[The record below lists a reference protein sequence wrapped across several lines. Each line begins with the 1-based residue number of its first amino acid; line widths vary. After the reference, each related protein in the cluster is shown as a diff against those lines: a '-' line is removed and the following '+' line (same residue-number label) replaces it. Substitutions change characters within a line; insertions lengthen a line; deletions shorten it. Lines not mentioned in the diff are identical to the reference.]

1 MLSPT
6 RFFLIGL
13 IGVAGLAK
21 LAAAEPERP
30 NIVLLFADDMGYG
43 DLACYGHPTIR
54 TPNLDRLARQGLR
67 LTSFYS
73 APGCVPARK
82 QLMLGRYPGRVE
94 TGSNT
99 GVNGRGGLP
108 DSELTLAE
116 ALKGAGYR
124 TAMLGKW
131 HLGYV
136 QEKYLP
142 VNQGF
147 DSWFG
152 LPYSND
158 MIPPWVKTEVPLWLY
173 EGTKRVEHP
182 VDQDTLTT
190 RYTERAV
197 KFLER
202 DHDKPFFLYLAYN
215 MPHMP
220 VRTADR
226 FRGRS
231 RAGLYGDVIQTIDWS
246 VGEVM
251 KTLKRTGRDKNTL
264 VIFTSDNGPW
274 LNPPARML
282 QEGNLLWHAGS
293 PGPLSGHK
301 GTLLE
306 GGVRVPCIL
315 RWPGRIEAGQTSA
328 EMAATLDL
336 YATLVTAAGGS
347 LPKHKID
354 GHDLRPFLFG
364 KTKWSPRKIHF
375 YSKGRGPGAVREGPW
390 KLHADG
396 RLFNLDIDPAE
407 RFDRAEE
414 KPEIA
419 TSLKAKLEA
428 MKKEISGK

>member
-1 MLSPT
+1 MI
-6 RFFLIGL
+6 RNIVFI
-13 IGVAGLAK
+13 LACLVTLNVQAVK
-21 LAAAEPERP
+21 RP
-30 NIVLLFADDMGYG
+30 NIVLLFADDLGYG
-43 DLACYGHPTIR
+43 DLGCYGHPTIR
-54 TPNLDRLARQGLR
+54 TPNLDRLAGQGLR

-82 QLMLGRYPGRVE
+82 QLLLGRYPGRVH
-94 TGSNT
+94 TNGNT
-99 GVNGRGGLP
+99 GVTGKGGLS

-131 HLGYV
+131 HLGYAE
-136 QEKYLP
+136 EKFLP

-158 MIPPWVKTEVPLWLY
+158 MMPPWVQTRVPLWLY
-173 EGTKRVEHP
+173 EGTKRIEHP
-182 VDQDTLTT
+182 VNQDTLTT

-231 RAGLYGDVIQTIDWS
+231 RTGLYGDVIQTIDWS

-274 LNPPARML
+274 LNPPSRML
-282 QEGNLLWHAGS
+282 QKGNQLWHAGS

-336 YATLVTAAGGS
+336 YATLVQAGGGS
-347 LPKHKID
+347 LPSHKID
-354 GHDLRPFLFG
+354 GYDLRPFLFG
-364 KTKWSPRKIHF
+364 DTNESPRKVHYYF
-375 YSKGRGPGAVREGPW
+375 GSRMPGAVREGPW

-428 MKKEISGK
+428 MKKEIAGK

>member
-1 MLSPT
+1 MI
-6 RFFLIGL
+6 RNIVFI
-13 IGVAGLAK
+13 LACLVTLNVQAVK
-21 LAAAEPERP
+21 RP
-30 NIVLLFADDMGYG
+30 NIVLLFADDLGYG
-43 DLACYGHPTIR
+43 DLGCYGHPTIR
-54 TPNLDRLARQGLR
+54 TPNLDRLAGQGLR

-82 QLMLGRYPGRVE
+82 QLLLGRYPGRVH
-94 TGSNT
+94 TNGNT
-99 GVNGRGGLP
+99 GVTGKGGLS

-131 HLGYV
+131 HLGYAE
-136 QEKYLP
+136 EKFLP

-158 MIPPWVKTEVPLWLY
+158 MMPPWVKTEVPLWLY

-182 VDQDTLTT
+182 VNQDTLTT

-202 DHDKPFFLYLAYN
+202 DYDKPFFLYLAYN

-251 KTLKRTGRDKNTL
+251 KTLDKTGRAKDTL

>member
-1 MLSPT
+1 MI
-6 RFFLIGL
+6 RNIVFI
-13 IGVAGLAK
+13 LACLVTLNVQAVK
-21 LAAAEPERP
+21 RP

-43 DLACYGHPTIR
+43 DLGCYGHPTIR
-54 TPNLDRLARQGLR
+54 TPNLDRLAGQGLR

-82 QLMLGRYPGRVE
+82 QLLLGRYPGRVH
-94 TGSNT
+94 TNGNT
-99 GVNGRGGLP
+99 GVTGKGGLS

-131 HLGYV
+131 HLGYAE
-136 QEKYLP
+136 EKFLP

-158 MIPPWVKTEVPLWLY
+158 MMPPWVKTEMPLWLY

-182 VDQDTLTT
+182 VNQDTLTT

-274 LNPPARML
+274 LNPPSRML
-282 QEGNLLWHAGS
+282 QKGNLLWHAGS

-315 RWPGRIEAGQTSA
+315 RWPGRIEAGETSA

-414 KPEIA
+414 KPEITA
-419 TSLKAKLEA
+419 KLKAKLDA
-428 MKKEISGK
+428 MKREIAGK

>member
-1 MLSPT
+1 MI
-6 RFFLIGL
+6 RNIVFI
-13 IGVAGLAK
+13 LACLVTLNVQAVK
-21 LAAAEPERP
+21 RP

-43 DLACYGHPTIR
+43 DLGCYGHPTIR
-54 TPNLDRLARQGLR
+54 TPNLDRLAGQGLR

-82 QLMLGRYPGRVE
+82 QLLLGRYPGRVH
-94 TGSNT
+94 TNGNT
-99 GVNGRGGLP
+99 GVTGKGGLS

-131 HLGYV
+131 HLGYAE
-136 QEKYLP
+136 EKFLP

-158 MIPPWVKTEVPLWLY
+158 MMPPWVKTEVPLWLY

-182 VDQDTLTT
+182 VNQDTLTT

-274 LNPPARML
+274 LNPPSRML
-282 QEGNLLWHAGS
+282 QKGNLLWHAGS

>member
-1 MLSPT
+1 MI
-6 RFFLIGL
+6 RNIVFI
-13 IGVAGLAK
+13 LACLVTLNVQAVK
-21 LAAAEPERP
+21 RP
-30 NIVLLFADDMGYG
+30 NIVLLFADDLGYG
-43 DLACYGHPTIR
+43 DLGCYGHPTIR
-54 TPNLDRLARQGLR
+54 TPNLDRLAGQGLR

-82 QLMLGRYPGRVE
+82 QLLLGRYPGRVH
-94 TGSNT
+94 TNGNT
-99 GVNGRGGLP
+99 GVTGKGGLS

-131 HLGYV
+131 HLGYAE
-136 QEKYLP
+136 EKFLP

-158 MIPPWVKTEVPLWLY
+158 MMPPWVKTEVPLWLY

-182 VDQDTLTT
+182 VNQDTLTT

-197 KFLER
+197 KFLAR

-251 KTLKRTGRDKNTL
+251 KTLDKTGRAKDTL

>member
-1 MLSPT
+1 MI
-6 RFFLIGL
+6 RNIVFI
-13 IGVAGLAK
+13 LACLVTLNVQAVK
-21 LAAAEPERP
+21 RP
-30 NIVLLFADDMGYG
+30 NIVLLFADDLGYG
-43 DLACYGHPTIR
+43 DLGCYGHPTIR
-54 TPNLDRLARQGLR
+54 TPNLDRLAGQGLR

-82 QLMLGRYPGRVE
+82 QLLLGRYPGRVH
-94 TGSNT
+94 TNGNT
-99 GVNGRGGLP
+99 GVTGKGGLS

-131 HLGYV
+131 HLGYAE
-136 QEKYLP
+136 EKFLP

-158 MIPPWVKTEVPLWLY
+158 MMPPWVKTEVPLWLY

-182 VDQDTLTT
+182 VNQDTLTT

-274 LNPPARML
+274 LNPPSRML
-282 QEGNLLWHAGS
+282 QKGNLLWHAGS

-407 RFDRAEE
+407 RVDRAEE

>member
-1 MLSPT
+1 MI
-6 RFFLIGL
+6 RNIVFI
-13 IGVAGLAK
+13 LACLVTLNVQAVK
-21 LAAAEPERP
+21 RP
-30 NIVLLFADDMGYG
+30 NIVLLFADDLGYG
-43 DLACYGHPTIR
+43 DLGCYGHPTIR
-54 TPNLDRLARQGLR
+54 TPNLDRLAGQGLR

-82 QLMLGRYPGRVE
+82 QLLLGRYPGRVH
-94 TGSNT
+94 TNGNT
-99 GVNGRGGLP
+99 GVTGKGGLS

-131 HLGYV
+131 HLGYAE
-136 QEKYLP
+136 EKFLP

-158 MIPPWVKTEVPLWLY
+158 MMPPWVQTRVPLWLY
-173 EGTKRVEHP
+173 EGTKRIEHP
-182 VDQDTLTT
+182 VNQDTLTT

-274 LNPPARML
+274 LNPPSRML
-282 QEGNLLWHAGS
+282 QKGNLLWHAGS

-364 KTKWSPRKIHF
+364 KTKWAPRKIHF

>member
-1 MLSPT
+1 MIQKIV
-6 RFFLIGL
+6 FI
-13 IGVAGLAK
+13 LACLVTLNVQAVK
-21 LAAAEPERP
+21 RP

-43 DLACYGHPTIR
+43 DLGCYGHPTIR
-54 TPNLDRLARQGLR
+54 TPNLDRLAGQGLR

-82 QLMLGRYPGRVE
+82 QLLLGRYPGRVH
-94 TGSNT
+94 TNGNT
-99 GVNGRGGLP
+99 GVTGKGGLS

-131 HLGYV
+131 HLGYAE
-136 QEKYLP
+136 EKFLP

-158 MIPPWVKTEVPLWLY
+158 MMPPWVKTEVPLWLY

-182 VDQDTLTT
+182 VNQDTLTT

-274 LNPPARML
+274 LNPPSRML
-282 QEGNLLWHAGS
+282 QKGNLLWHAGS

-364 KTKWSPRKIHF
+364 KTKWSPRKSHF

>member
-1 MLSPT
+1 M
-6 RFFLIGL
+6 
-13 IGVAGLAK
+13 
-21 LAAAEPERP
+21 
-30 NIVLLFADDMGYG
+30 
-43 DLACYGHPTIR
+43 
-54 TPNLDRLARQGLR
+54 
-67 LTSFYS
+67 
-73 APGCVPARK
+73 
-82 QLMLGRYPGRVE
+82 
-94 TGSNT
+94 
-99 GVNGRGGLP
+99 NGRGGLP
-108 DSELTLAE
+108 DSEVTLAQ
-116 ALKGAGYR
+116 ALKGAGYS

-131 HLGYV
+131 HLGYR
-136 QEKYLP
+136 EERFLP
-142 VNQGF
+142 VNKGF

-226 FRGRS
+226 FRGTS

-251 KTLKRTGRDKNTL
+251 KTLKRTGYDKNTL

-293 PGPLSGHK
+293 PGPLAGHK

-315 RWPGRIEAGQTSA
+315 RWPGRIGAGQASA

-336 YATLVTAAGGS
+336 FATLVQAGGGS
-347 LPKHKID
+347 LPSHKID

-364 KTKWSPRKIHF
+364 DTNKSPRKVHYYF
-375 YSKGRGPGAVREGPW
+375 GSRMPGAVREGPW
-390 KLHADG
+390 KLHADR
-396 RLFNLDIDPAE
+396 RLFHLDIDPAE

-414 KPEIA
+414 KPEIVA
-419 TSLKAKLEA
+419 KLKAKLDG
-428 MKKEISGK
+428 MKKEIAGK

>member
-1 MLSPT
+1 MI
-6 RFFLIGL
+6 RNIVFI
-13 IGVAGLAK
+13 LACLVTLNVQAVK
-21 LAAAEPERP
+21 RP
-30 NIVLLFADDMGYG
+30 NIVLLFADDLGYG
-43 DLACYGHPTIR
+43 DLGCYGHPTIR
-54 TPNLDRLARQGLR
+54 TPNLDRLAGQGLR

-82 QLMLGRYPGRVE
+82 QLLLGRYPGRVH
-94 TGSNT
+94 TNGNT
-99 GVNGRGGLP
+99 GVTGKGGLS

-131 HLGYV
+131 HLGYAE
-136 QEKYLP
+136 EKFLP

-158 MIPPWVKTEVPLWLY
+158 MMPPWVKTEVPLWLY

-182 VDQDTLTT
+182 VNQDTLTT

-282 QEGNLLWHAGS
+282 QKGNLLWHAGS

>member
-1 MLSPT
+1 MI
-6 RFFLIGL
+6 RNIVFI
-13 IGVAGLAK
+13 LACLVTLNVQAVK
-21 LAAAEPERP
+21 RP

-43 DLACYGHPTIR
+43 DLGCYGHPTIR
-54 TPNLDRLARQGLR
+54 TPNLDRLAGQGLR

-82 QLMLGRYPGRVE
+82 QLLLGRYPGRVH
-94 TGSNT
+94 TNGNT
-99 GVNGRGGLP
+99 GVTGKGGLS

-131 HLGYV
+131 HLGYAE
-136 QEKYLP
+136 EKFLP

-158 MIPPWVKTEVPLWLY
+158 MMPPWVKTEVPLWLY

-182 VDQDTLTT
+182 VNQDTLTT

-251 KTLKRTGRDKNTL
+251 KTLDKTGRAKDTL

-274 LNPPARML
+274 LNPPSRML
-282 QEGNLLWHAGS
+282 QKGNLLWHAGS

>member
-1 MLSPT
+1 MI
-6 RFFLIGL
+6 RNIVFI
-13 IGVAGLAK
+13 LACLVTLNVQAVK
-21 LAAAEPERP
+21 RP
-30 NIVLLFADDMGYG
+30 NIVLLFADDLGYG
-43 DLACYGHPTIR
+43 DLGCYGHPTIR
-54 TPNLDRLARQGLR
+54 TPNLDRLAGQGLR

-82 QLMLGRYPGRVE
+82 QLLLGRYPGRVH
-94 TGSNT
+94 TNGNT
-99 GVNGRGGLP
+99 GVTGKGGLS

-131 HLGYV
+131 HLGYAE
-136 QEKYLP
+136 EKFLP

-158 MIPPWVKTEVPLWLY
+158 MMPPWVKTEVPLWLY

-182 VDQDTLTT
+182 VNQDTLTT

-274 LNPPARML
+274 LNPPSRML
-282 QEGNLLWHAGS
+282 QKGNLLWHAGS

>member
-1 MLSPT
+1 
-6 RFFLIGL
+6 
-13 IGVAGLAK
+13 
-21 LAAAEPERP
+21 
-30 NIVLLFADDMGYG
+30 
-43 DLACYGHPTIR
+43 
-54 TPNLDRLARQGLR
+54 
-67 LTSFYS
+67 
-73 APGCVPARK
+73 
-82 QLMLGRYPGRVE
+82 
-94 TGSNT
+94 
-99 GVNGRGGLP
+99 
-108 DSELTLAE
+108 
-116 ALKGAGYR
+116 
-124 TAMLGKW
+124 
-131 HLGYV
+131 
-136 QEKYLP
+136 
-142 VNQGF
+142 
-147 DSWFG
+147 
-152 LPYSND
+152 
-158 MIPPWVKTEVPLWLY
+158 
-173 EGTKRVEHP
+173 
-182 VDQDTLTT
+182 
-190 RYTERAV
+190 
-197 KFLER
+197 
-202 DHDKPFFLYLAYN
+202 
-215 MPHMP
+215 MP

-274 LNPPARML
+274 LNPPSRML
-282 QEGNLLWHAGS
+282 QKGNLLWHAGS

-375 YSKGRGPGAVREGPW
+375 YSKGRMPGAVREGPW

>member
-1 MLSPT
+1 MI
-6 RFFLIGL
+6 RNIVFI
-13 IGVAGLAK
+13 LACLVTLNVQAVK
-21 LAAAEPERP
+21 RP
-30 NIVLLFADDMGYG
+30 NIVLLFADDLGYG
-43 DLACYGHPTIR
+43 DLGCYGHPTIR
-54 TPNLDRLARQGLR
+54 TPNLDRLAGQGLR

-82 QLMLGRYPGRVE
+82 QLLLGRYPGRVH
-94 TGSNT
+94 TNGNT
-99 GVNGRGGLP
+99 GVTGKGGLS

-116 ALKGAGYR
+116 ALKGAGYG

-131 HLGYV
+131 HLGYAE
-136 QEKYLP
+136 EKFLP

-158 MIPPWVKTEVPLWLY
+158 MMPPWVKTEVPLWLY

-182 VDQDTLTT
+182 VNQDTLTT

-202 DHDKPFFLYLAYN
+202 DYDKPFFLYLAYN

-274 LNPPARML
+274 LNPPSRML
-282 QEGNLLWHAGS
+282 QKGNLLWHAGS

>member
-1 MLSPT
+1 MI
-6 RFFLIGL
+6 RNIVFI
-13 IGVAGLAK
+13 LACLVTLNVQAVK
-21 LAAAEPERP
+21 RP

-43 DLACYGHPTIR
+43 DLGCYGHPTIR
-54 TPNLDRLARQGLR
+54 TPNLDRLAGQGLR

-82 QLMLGRYPGRVE
+82 QLLLGRYPGRVH
-94 TGSNT
+94 TNGNT
-99 GVNGRGGLP
+99 GVTGKGGLS

-131 HLGYV
+131 HLGYAE
-136 QEKYLP
+136 EKFLP

-158 MIPPWVKTEVPLWLY
+158 MMPPWVKTEVPLWLY

-182 VDQDTLTT
+182 VNQDTLTT

-251 KTLKRTGRDKNTL
+251 KTLDKTGRAKDTL

>member
-1 MLSPT
+1 MPAPIV
-6 RFFLIGL
+6 FI
-13 IGVAGLAK
+13 LACLVTLNVQAVK
-21 LAAAEPERP
+21 RP
-30 NIVLLFADDMGYG
+30 NIVLLFADDLGYG
-43 DLACYGHPTIR
+43 DLGCYGHPTIR
-54 TPNLDRLARQGLR
+54 TPNLDRLAGQGLR

-82 QLMLGRYPGRVE
+82 QLLLGRYPGRVH
-94 TGSNT
+94 TNGNT
-99 GVNGRGGLP
+99 GVTGKGGLS

-116 ALKGAGYR
+116 ALKGAGYG

-131 HLGYV
+131 HLGYAE
-136 QEKYLP
+136 EKFLP

-158 MIPPWVKTEVPLWLY
+158 MMPPWVKTEVPLWLY

-182 VDQDTLTT
+182 VNQDTLTT

-274 LNPPARML
+274 LNPPSRML
-282 QEGNLLWHAGS
+282 QKGNLLWHAGS

>member
-1 MLSPT
+1 MI
-6 RFFLIGL
+6 RNIVFI
-13 IGVAGLAK
+13 LACLVTLNVQAVK
-21 LAAAEPERP
+21 RP
-30 NIVLLFADDMGYG
+30 NIVLLFADDLGYG
-43 DLACYGHPTIR
+43 DLGCYGHPTIR
-54 TPNLDRLARQGLR
+54 TPNLDRLAGQGLR

-82 QLMLGRYPGRVE
+82 QLLLGRYPGRVH
-94 TGSNT
+94 TNGNT
-99 GVNGRGGLP
+99 GVTGKGGLS

-131 HLGYV
+131 HLGYAE
-136 QEKYLP
+136 EKFLP

-158 MIPPWVKTEVPLWLY
+158 MMPPWVKTEVPLWLY

-182 VDQDTLTT
+182 VNQDTLTT

>member
-1 MLSPT
+1 MIQKIV
-6 RFFLIGL
+6 FI
-13 IGVAGLAK
+13 LACLFTVSVQAVK
-21 LAAAEPERP
+21 RP

-43 DLACYGHPTIR
+43 DLGCFGHPTIQ
-54 TPNLDRLARQGLR
+54 TPNLDRLAGQGLR

-82 QLMLGRYPGRVE
+82 QLLLGRYPGRVH
-94 TGSNT
+94 TNGNT
-99 GVNGRGGLP
+99 GVTGKGGLS

-131 HLGYV
+131 HLGYAE
-136 QEKYLP
+136 EKFLP

-158 MIPPWVKTEVPLWLY
+158 MMPPWVKTEVPLWLY

-182 VDQDTLTT
+182 VNQDTLTT

-251 KTLKRTGRDKNTL
+251 KTLDKTGRAKDTL

-274 LNPPARML
+274 LNPPSRML
-282 QEGNLLWHAGS
+282 QKGNLLWHAGS

-414 KPEIA
+414 KPEITA
-419 TSLKAKLEA
+419 KLKAKLDA
-428 MKKEISGK
+428 MKREIAGK

>member
-1 MLSPT
+1 MI
-6 RFFLIGL
+6 RNIVFI
-13 IGVAGLAK
+13 LACLVTLNVQAVK
-21 LAAAEPERP
+21 RP
-30 NIVLLFADDMGYG
+30 NIVLLFADDLGYG
-43 DLACYGHPTIR
+43 DLGCYGHPTIR
-54 TPNLDRLARQGLR
+54 TPNLDRLAGQGLR

-82 QLMLGRYPGRVE
+82 QLLLGRYPGRVH
-94 TGSNT
+94 TNGNT
-99 GVNGRGGLP
+99 GVTGKGGLS

-131 HLGYV
+131 HLGYAE
-136 QEKYLP
+136 EKFLP

-158 MIPPWVKTEVPLWLY
+158 MMPPWVQTRVPLWLY
-173 EGTKRVEHP
+173 EGTKRIEHP
-182 VDQDTLTT
+182 VNQDTLTT

-202 DHDKPFFLYLAYN
+202 DHDKPFFLYLAYT

-282 QEGNLLWHAGS
+282 QKGNLLWHAGS

-315 RWPGRIEAGQTSA
+315 RWPGRIDAGQTSA

>member
-1 MLSPT
+1 MI
-6 RFFLIGL
+6 RNIVFI
-13 IGVAGLAK
+13 LACLVTLNVQAVK
-21 LAAAEPERP
+21 RP
-30 NIVLLFADDMGYG
+30 NIVLLFADDLGYG
-43 DLACYGHPTIR
+43 DLGCYGHPTIR
-54 TPNLDRLARQGLR
+54 TPNLDRLAGQGLR

-82 QLMLGRYPGRVE
+82 QLLLGRYPGRVH
-94 TGSNT
+94 TNGNT
-99 GVNGRGGLP
+99 GVTGKGGLS

-131 HLGYV
+131 HLGYAE
-136 QEKYLP
+136 EKFLP

-158 MIPPWVKTEVPLWLY
+158 MMPPWVKTEVPLWLY

-182 VDQDTLTT
+182 VNQDTLTT

-202 DHDKPFFLYLAYN
+202 DYDKPFFLYLAYN

-274 LNPPARML
+274 LNPPSRML
-282 QEGNLLWHAGS
+282 QKGNLLWHAGS

>member
-1 MLSPT
+1 MI
-6 RFFLIGL
+6 RNIVFI
-13 IGVAGLAK
+13 LACLVTLNVQAVK
-21 LAAAEPERP
+21 RP
-30 NIVLLFADDMGYG
+30 NIVLLFADDLGYG
-43 DLACYGHPTIR
+43 DLGCYGHPTIR
-54 TPNLDRLARQGLR
+54 TPNLDRLAGQGLR

-82 QLMLGRYPGRVE
+82 QLLLGRYPGRVH
-94 TGSNT
+94 TNGNT
-99 GVNGRGGLP
+99 GVTGKGGLS

-116 ALKGAGYR
+116 ALKGAGYG

-131 HLGYV
+131 HLGYAE
-136 QEKYLP
+136 EKFLP

-158 MIPPWVKTEVPLWLY
+158 MMPPWVQTRVPLWLY

-182 VDQDTLTT
+182 VNQDTLTT

-202 DHDKPFFLYLAYN
+202 DYDKPFFLYLAYN

-274 LNPPARML
+274 LNPPSRML
-282 QEGNLLWHAGS
+282 QKGNLLWHAGS

>member
-1 MLSPT
+1 MI
-6 RFFLIGL
+6 RNIVFI
-13 IGVAGLAK
+13 LACLVTLNVQAVK
-21 LAAAEPERP
+21 RP
-30 NIVLLFADDMGYG
+30 NIVLLFADDLGYG
-43 DLACYGHPTIR
+43 DLGCYGHPTIR
-54 TPNLDRLARQGLR
+54 TPNLDRLAGQGLR

-82 QLMLGRYPGRVE
+82 QLLLGRYPGRVH
-94 TGSNT
+94 TNGNT
-99 GVNGRGGLP
+99 GVTGKGGLS

-131 HLGYV
+131 HLGYAE
-136 QEKYLP
+136 EKFLP

-158 MIPPWVKTEVPLWLY
+158 MMPPWVQTRVPLWLY
-173 EGTKRVEHP
+173 EGTKRIEHP
-182 VDQDTLTT
+182 VNQDTLTT

-274 LNPPARML
+274 LNPPSRML
-282 QEGNLLWHAGS
+282 QKGNLLWHAGS

>member
-1 MLSPT
+1 MI
-6 RFFLIGL
+6 RNIVFI
-13 IGVAGLAK
+13 LACLVTLNVQAVK
-21 LAAAEPERP
+21 RP
-30 NIVLLFADDMGYG
+30 NIVLLFADDLGYG
-43 DLACYGHPTIR
+43 DLGCYGHPTIR
-54 TPNLDRLARQGLR
+54 TPNLDRLAGQGLR

-82 QLMLGRYPGRVE
+82 QLLLGRYPGRVH
-94 TGSNT
+94 TNGNT
-99 GVNGRGGLP
+99 GVTGKGGLS

-131 HLGYV
+131 HLGYAE
-136 QEKYLP
+136 EKFLP

-158 MIPPWVKTEVPLWLY
+158 MMPPWVKTEVPLWLY

-182 VDQDTLTT
+182 VNQDTLTT

-202 DHDKPFFLYLAYN
+202 DYDKPFFLYLAYN

-274 LNPPARML
+274 LNPPSRML
-282 QEGNLLWHAGS
+282 QKGNLLWHAGS

-315 RWPGRIEAGQTSA
+315 RWPGRIDAGQTSA

>member
-1 MLSPT
+1 MI
-6 RFFLIGL
+6 RNIVFI
-13 IGVAGLAK
+13 LACLVTLNVQAVK
-21 LAAAEPERP
+21 RP

-43 DLACYGHPTIR
+43 DLGCYGHPTIQ
-54 TPNLDRLARQGLR
+54 TPNLDRLAGQGLR

-82 QLMLGRYPGRVE
+82 QLLLGRYPGRVH
-94 TGSNT
+94 TNGNT
-99 GVNGRGGLP
+99 GVTGKGGLS

-131 HLGYV
+131 HLGYAE
-136 QEKYLP
+136 EKFLP

-158 MIPPWVKTEVPLWLY
+158 MMPPWVKTEVPLWLY

-182 VDQDTLTT
+182 VNQDTLTT

-264 VIFTSDNGPW
+264 VIFISDNGPW
-274 LNPPARML
+274 LNPPSRML
-282 QEGNLLWHAGS
+282 QKGNLLWHAGS

-414 KPEIA
+414 KPEITA
-419 TSLKAKLEA
+419 KLKAKLDA
-428 MKKEISGK
+428 MKREIAGK

>member
-1 MLSPT
+1 MI
-6 RFFLIGL
+6 RNIVFI
-13 IGVAGLAK
+13 LACLVTLNVQAVK
-21 LAAAEPERP
+21 RP

-43 DLACYGHPTIR
+43 DLGCYGHPTIR
-54 TPNLDRLARQGLR
+54 TPNLDRLAGQGLR

-82 QLMLGRYPGRVE
+82 QLLLGRYPGRVH
-94 TGSNT
+94 TNGNT
-99 GVNGRGGLP
+99 GVTGKGGLS

-116 ALKGAGYR
+116 ALKGAGYG

-131 HLGYV
+131 HLGYAE
-136 QEKYLP
+136 EKFLP

-158 MIPPWVKTEVPLWLY
+158 MMPPWVKTEVPLWLY

-182 VDQDTLTT
+182 VNQDTLTT

-264 VIFTSDNGPW
+264 GIFTSDNGPW
-274 LNPPARML
+274 LNPPSRML
-282 QEGNLLWHAGS
+282 QKGNLLWHAGS

>member
-1 MLSPT
+1 MI
-6 RFFLIGL
+6 RNIVFI
-13 IGVAGLAK
+13 LACLVTLNVQAVK
-21 LAAAEPERP
+21 RP

-43 DLACYGHPTIR
+43 DLGCYGHPTIR
-54 TPNLDRLARQGLR
+54 TPNLDRLAGQGLR

-82 QLMLGRYPGRVE
+82 QLLLGRYPGRVH
-94 TGSNT
+94 TNGNT
-99 GVNGRGGLP
+99 GVTGKGGLS

-116 ALKGAGYR
+116 ALKGAGYG

-131 HLGYV
+131 HLGYAE
-136 QEKYLP
+136 EKFLP

-158 MIPPWVKTEVPLWLY
+158 MMPPWVKTEVPLWLY

-182 VDQDTLTT
+182 VNQDTLTT

-251 KTLKRTGRDKNTL
+251 KTLDKTGRAKDTL

>member
-1 MLSPT
+1 MI
-6 RFFLIGL
+6 RNIVFI
-13 IGVAGLAK
+13 LACLVTLNVQAVK
-21 LAAAEPERP
+21 RP
-30 NIVLLFADDMGYG
+30 NIVLLFADDLGYG
-43 DLACYGHPTIR
+43 DLGCYGHPTIR
-54 TPNLDRLARQGLR
+54 TPNLDRLAGQGLR

-82 QLMLGRYPGRVE
+82 QLLLGRYPGRVH
-94 TGSNT
+94 TNGNT
-99 GVNGRGGLP
+99 GVTGKGGLS

-131 HLGYV
+131 HLGYAE
-136 QEKYLP
+136 EKFLP

-158 MIPPWVKTEVPLWLY
+158 MMPPWVQTRVPLWLY
-173 EGTKRVEHP
+173 EGTKRIEHP
-182 VDQDTLTT
+182 VNQDTLTT

-251 KTLKRTGRDKNTL
+251 KTLDKTGRAKDTL

-315 RWPGRIEAGQTSA
+315 RWPGRIDAGQTSA

>member
-1 MLSPT
+1 MI
-6 RFFLIGL
+6 RNIVFI
-13 IGVAGLAK
+13 LACLVTLNVQAVK
-21 LAAAEPERP
+21 RP
-30 NIVLLFADDMGYG
+30 NIVLLFADDLGYG
-43 DLACYGHPTIR
+43 DLGCYGHPTIR
-54 TPNLDRLARQGLR
+54 TPNLDRLAGQGLR

-82 QLMLGRYPGRVE
+82 QLLLGRYPGRVH
-94 TGSNT
+94 TNGNT
-99 GVNGRGGLP
+99 GVTGKGGLS

-116 ALKGAGYR
+116 ALKGAGYG

-131 HLGYV
+131 HLGYAE
-136 QEKYLP
+136 EKFLP

-158 MIPPWVKTEVPLWLY
+158 MMPPWVKTEVPLWLY

-182 VDQDTLTT
+182 VNQDTLTT

-251 KTLKRTGRDKNTL
+251 KTLDKTGRAKDTL

>member
-6 RFFLIGL
+6 LFFLIGL
-13 IGVAGLAK
+13 IGLASLAK
-21 LAAAEPERP
+21 PTAAETALP
-30 NIVLLFADDMGYG
+30 NIVLIFADDMGYG
-43 DLACYGHPTIR
+43 DLGCYGHPTIR
-54 TPNLDRLARQGLR
+54 TPNLDRLAGQGMR
-67 LTSFYS
+67 MTSFYS

-82 QLMLGRYPGRVE
+82 QLLLGRYPGRVH
-94 TGSNT
+94 TNGNT
-99 GVNGRGGLP
+99 GVTGKGGLS

-131 HLGYV
+131 HLGYAK
-136 QEKYLP
+136 EKYLP

-158 MIPPWVKTEVPLWLY
+158 MMPPWVKTEVPLWLY
-173 EGTKRVEHP
+173 EGTERVEHP
-182 VDQDTLTT
+182 VNQDTLTT

-202 DHDKPFFLYLAYN
+202 DHDKPFFLYLAHN

-226 FRGRS
+226 FRGTS

-251 KTLKRTGRDKNTL
+251 KTLKRTGHDKNTL

-315 RWPGRIEAGQTSA
+315 RWPGRIDAGQTSA

-336 YATLVTAAGGS
+336 YATLVKAAGGS
-347 LPKHKID
+347 LPKHRID

-364 KTKWSPRKIHF
+364 DTNESPRKVHYYF
-375 YSKGRGPGAVREGPW
+375 GSRMPGAVREGPW
-390 KLHADG
+390 KLHVDG
-396 RLFNLDIDPAE
+396 RLFHLDIDPAE

-419 TSLKAKLEA
+419 AKLKAKLDG
-428 MKKEISGK
+428 MKKEIAGK

>member
-1 MLSPT
+1 MI
-6 RFFLIGL
+6 RNIVFI
-13 IGVAGLAK
+13 LACLVTLNVQAVK
-21 LAAAEPERP
+21 RP

-43 DLACYGHPTIR
+43 DLGCYGHPTIR
-54 TPNLDRLARQGLR
+54 TPNLDRLAGQGLR

-82 QLMLGRYPGRVE
+82 QLLLGRYPGRVH
-94 TGSNT
+94 TNGNT
-99 GVNGRGGLP
+99 GVTGKGGLS

-131 HLGYV
+131 HLGYAE
-136 QEKYLP
+136 EKFLP

-158 MIPPWVKTEVPLWLY
+158 MMPPWVKTEVPLWLY

-182 VDQDTLTT
+182 VNQDTLTT

-282 QEGNLLWHAGS
+282 QKGNLLWHAGS